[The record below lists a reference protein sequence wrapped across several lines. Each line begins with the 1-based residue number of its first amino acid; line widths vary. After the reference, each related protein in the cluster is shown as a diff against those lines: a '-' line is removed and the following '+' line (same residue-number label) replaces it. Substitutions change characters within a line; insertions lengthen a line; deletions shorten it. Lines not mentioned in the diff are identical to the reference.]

1 MLARAWERL
10 TALLRAIIHWRFF
23 YVAVWVACL
32 APGVMLGWEIY
43 EGNLGAEPVK
53 TLEHETG
60 EFALGILFVTLAVT
74 PFRRIF
80 KINRIQ
86 IVRRMLGVWAFFYA
100 LAHLSIYLVFDQL
113 CYSLQTCEFNAIWQ
127 DILKRKFIFV
137 GQLAF
142 VCLLLLAITSTNG
155 WMRRLGRN
163 WARLHKLVYVAAIAG
178 VVHFIWIQKSD
189 IEEPLNWAI
198 WLAVLLGIRVFFA
211 WWKRRP
217 PSRSA
222 TASARQVGQ
231 IG

>member
-10 TALLRAIIHWRFF
+10 TALLRAIVHWRFF
-23 YVAVWVACL
+23 YAAVFLACM
-32 APGVMLGWEIY
+32 APGLMLAWDIY
-43 EGNLGAEPVK
+43 EGDLGVEPVT
-53 TLEHETG
+53 TLLHETG
-60 EFALGILFVTLAVT
+60 EFALAILFVSLAVT

-113 CYSLQTCEFNAIWQ
+113 CYSLQTCEFNAIWE

-142 VCLLLLAITSTNG
+142 VCLLLLALTSTNG

-163 WARLHKLVYVAAIAG
+163 WNRLHKLVYVAAIAG

-211 WWKRRP
+211 LRKKRPSP
-217 PSRSA
+217 PPVAS
-222 TASARQVGQ
+222 SARGTV
-231 IG
+231 